1 MKDARDVIGKTIFV
15 QRGIARHGSWEDY
28 KAWAQRQKI
37 EPDFLVDADAIL
49 SALSAMPL
57 ASRHALTR
65 ALVPGWTVVPVEP
78 TVAMLQD
85 GDMAIRHARPGGVS
99 GMTIEAQ
106 TKAECARAGAC
117 WAAML
122 TAAEEPPHGP

>member
-1 MKDARDVIGKTIFV
+1 MSDARETIA
-15 QRGIARHGSWEDY
+15 GCL
-28 KAWAQRQKI
+28 
-37 EPDFLVDADAIL
+37 DFGGQCETCFCSDETRCEVGAADKIL

-57 ASRHALTR
+57 ASRLALTR
-65 ALVPGWTVVPVEP
+65 ALVPGWAVVPVEP

-122 TAAEEPPHGP
+122 TAAEEPPHEP

>member
-1 MKDARDVIGKTIFV
+1 MSASSVEEAVRVVDQVLMDTLDMDPDIG
-15 QRGIARHGSWEDY
+15 
-28 KAWAQRQKI
+28 
-37 EPDFLVDADAIL
+37 DADIVL
-49 SALSAMPL
+49 DALSAMPL
-57 ASRHALTR
+57 ASRLALAR
-65 ALVPGWTVVPVEP
+65 ALVPGWAVVPAEP
-78 TVAMLQD
+78 TVMMLQD
-85 GDMAIRHARPGGVS
+85 GDMAIRRARPGGVS